1 MGNHLYLAVPLMAV
15 LAVVQTSVLPRFPV
29 LGAVPQ
35 LLFLVAL
42 AWGILRGLEQG
53 LYWAFIAG
61 FFVDLF
67 SLAPMGISSLAFMVG
82 VGVPVLLL
90 PVLPPR
96 RLLVAITLAG
106 LGTLLYLAVYLVT
119 LRLFGHG
126 IAATGLLDFPPLIML
141 HLILIVPLYVLMA
154 NILRVTRPR
163 RVEF

>member
-53 LYWAFIAG
+53 LFWAFIAG

-67 SLAPMGISSLAFMVG
+67 SLAPLGISSLAFM
-82 VGVPVLLL
+82 
-90 PVLPPR
+90 
-96 RLLVAITLAG
+96 AG
-106 LGTLLYLAVYLVT
+106 
-119 LRLFGHG
+119 
-126 IAATGLLDFPPLIML
+126 
-141 HLILIVPLYVLMA
+141 
-154 NILRVTRPR
+154 
-163 RVEF
+163 E